1 MKLLLYLA
9 YFLFIWMFLFG
20 RIEVNGSDNVNIFTR
35 AIACFIASA
44 IIIITFILSLPWFVI
59 LGIISLFT

>member
-1 MKLLLYLA
+1 MKLWLGSA
-9 YFLFIWMFLFG
+9 YCLFIWMFLFG
-20 RIEVNGSDNVNIFTR
+20 RIEVNGSYDINIFVR

-44 IIIITFILSLPWFVI
+44 ITTFILSLPWFVI